1 MKNKW
6 QACYVDEQVKYQMK
20 MAEYEMASNK
30 KSEPECPHKKV
41 AAVESAPESCDDTM
55 LMNL

>member
-1 MKNKW
+1 MKPIFT
-6 QACYVDEQVKYQMK
+6 QPSVYK
-20 MAEYEMASNK
+20 MAEYEMAKEPEADSNK